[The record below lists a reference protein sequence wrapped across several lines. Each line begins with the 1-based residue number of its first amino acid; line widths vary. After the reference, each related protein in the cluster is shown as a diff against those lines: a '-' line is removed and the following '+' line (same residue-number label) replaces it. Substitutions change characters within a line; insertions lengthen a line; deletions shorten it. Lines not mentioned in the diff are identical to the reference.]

1 MTANVIVNGATGRMG
16 HITAATITETPEF
29 NLVATLSSQDNLAQA
44 IVDTR
49 ADSVIDFTNAD
60 VVFANAQT
68 IIQAGAHPVIGTSG
82 LLPAQVAEL
91 RQQCAAQKLGGI
103 IAPNFSIGAVLMMKY
118 AADAAR
124 YLPDV
129 EIIELHHPGKL
140 DSPSGTA
147 LKTAEMIVA
156 HRKAHDTPPAGKET
170 VPGARGAAHEQVH
183 IHAVRL
189 PGLVAHQSVIFGGV
203 GETLTIRHDS
213 LNRECFMP
221 GVLLACRQVCELDEL
236 IYGLENLL
244 TPS

>member
-16 HITAATITETPEF
+16 SITATTITQSPEF
-29 NLVATLSSQDNLAQA
+29 NLVAALSSHDNLTQA
-44 IVDTR
+44 IAETK
-49 ADSVIDFTNAD
+49 ADIVIDFTNAD
-60 VVFANAQT
+60 VAFANAQT

-82 LLPAQVAEL
+82 LLPAQVTEL
-91 RQQCAAQKLGGI
+91 KQQCAAQKLGGI

-129 EIIELHHPGKL
+129 EIIELHHPAKL

-147 LKTAEMIVA
+147 LKTAEMIA
-156 HRKAHDTPPAGKET
+156 GQRKAHHALPPGKET
-170 VPGARGAAHEQVH
+170 VPGARGATHEQIH

-221 GVLLACRQVCELDEL
+221 GVLLACRQVCGLEAL
-236 IYGLENLL
+236 IYGLENLM
-244 TPS
+244 TSS